1 MSWHS
6 NGLFTAETQRSNPT
20 AKKSECLAQRRKAR
34 KENTFK
40 TWRSWRLGGR
50 IILSALSA
58 SVVNYR
64 INHKRSETMKT
75 FLMSI
80 VIAAALLFMSLA
92 DFRPESLLRLGFVR
106 NAEAI
111 IGMPRTPLS
120 VAGVARRSMYRE
132 AAVVSTV
139 AVTSAAAANAAA
151 ANMAYANA
159 AAAQAAAAN
168 TAAAQAAAA
177 NAAAAA
183 AAAQQAAAGLPIGT
197 MVPSL
202 PPGCTSTVIGGV
214 NYFQCGAVY
223 YRAGFQGNN
232 IVYIV
237 SAP

>member
-1 MSWHS
+1 M
-6 NGLFTAETQRSNPT
+6 
-20 AKKSECLAQRRKAR
+20 KK
-34 KENTFK
+34 
-40 TWRSWRLGGR
+40 
-50 IILSALSA
+50 
-58 SVVNYR
+58 
-64 INHKRSETMKT
+64 
-75 FLMSI
+75 FLMPM
-80 VIAAALLFMSLA
+80 ALTAALVFMSIA
-92 DFRPESLLRLGFVR
+92 DLQPNSTLRLGFVG

-120 VAGVARRSMYRE
+120 YAGVARRSMYRE

-183 AAAQQAAAGLPIGT
+183 AAAQQAAASLPIGT

-214 NYFQCGAVY
+214 NYFQCGGVY
-223 YRAGFQGNN
+223 YRAGFQGNSV
-232 IVYIV
+232 VYIV
-237 SAP
+237 SSP

>member
-1 MSWHS
+1 
-6 NGLFTAETQRSNPT
+6 
-20 AKKSECLAQRRKAR
+20 
-34 KENTFK
+34 
-40 TWRSWRLGGR
+40 
-50 IILSALSA
+50 
-58 SVVNYR
+58 
-64 INHKRSETMKT
+64 MKT

-92 DFRPESLLRLGFVR
+92 DFRPESLLRLGFVK

-111 IGMPRTPLS
+111 IGMPRTPFS

-132 AAVVSTV
+132 AAYG
-139 AVTSAAAANAAA
+139 AAAANAAA
-151 ANMAYANA
+151 MNVAAANAAAANA

-168 TAAAQAAAA
+168 AAAAQASAA

-183 AAAQQAAAGLPIGT
+183 AAAQQAAAALPIGT

-202 PPGCTSTVIGGV
+202 PPGCPSTVIGGV
-214 NYFQCGAVY
+214 NYFNCAGVY